1 MPYPKDVPLNGA
13 SKGAMR
19 SATKTNPYIFAFG
32 VVGAAISSMIVMF
45 TSIIAGTSFIW
56 PHVSELRTS
65 NHKVNSSLGLN
76 SILPAPCHSHND
88 YWRLMPFHSAVEAG
102 CIGIEA
108 DVWAVQGELYVGH
121 DLGGLSTDRTLSS
134 MYIQPLVELLQSQ
147 NLDTNPNLPP
157 RGVYGRRPDQTVVL
171 LVDLK
176 SNPNASWPLLLK
188 RLEPLRK
195 KGWLSHIQ
203 NGKFISRPI
212 TVVGT
217 GETELHLVNEATP
230 FRDVF
235 LDAPLD
241 QLNEGLYDDLNSYY
255 TSVSFEKSI
264 GKVGSKGLKPEQQTK
279 LRDQI
284 SQAHSR
290 GLKVRYWGM
299 PYWPLHVRNQL
310 REVLIDEGVDVLN
323 ADDLWEAREIFSRRG
338 YMIE

>member
-1 MPYPKDVPLNGA
+1 MPSPSAVPLNGI
-13 SKGAMR
+13 SKGTTR
-19 SATKTNPYIFAFG
+19 STTKTSPYVFAFG

-45 TSIIAGTSFIW
+45 SIIITSTSFIW
-56 PHVSELRTS
+56 PYVSELHT
-65 NHKVNSSLGLN
+65 NNNTVKSSPEIN

-88 YWRLMPFHSAVEAG
+88 YWRLMPFQSAVYAG
-102 CIGIEA
+102 CIGVEA
-108 DVWAVQGELYVGH
+108 DVWAVQSELYVGH

-134 MYIQPLVELLQSQ
+134 MYIQPLMELLQSQ
-147 NLDTNPNLPP
+147 NLDTDSNLPP
-157 RGVYGRRPDQTVVL
+157 RGIYGRKPDQTVVL

-176 SNPNASWPLLLK
+176 SNPNTSWPLLLE
-188 RLEPLRK
+188 RLAPLRQ
-195 KGWLSHIQ
+195 KGWLSHVHD
-203 NGKFISRPI
+203 GKFVSRPI

-241 QLNEGLYDDLNSYY
+241 QLDGGLYNDLNSYY

-264 GKVGSKGLKPEQQTK
+264 GKVGSKGLKPEQLAK

-299 PYWPLHVRNQL
+299 PYWPLHVRNRL

-323 ADDLWEAREIFSRRG
+323 ADDLWEARELFSKRG